1 MTDKQ
6 RDKIKQKI
14 RSLRSKLNAE
24 KRKYGWYDDSYGK
37 RYLIGNLY
45 VQLGDYRL
53 AKKYFDWFDQE
64 FPDDIGFPQFNFGR
78 VKTLFVLKKEQES
91 LSKLIEVEANNSYL
105 IDILLERTKQQIEKR
120 EWSNLATLEYA
131 KGLIVDCERIMTEE
145 FKDWLEKITSS
156 TSYQDFK
163 RKHLELEIQL
173 SNENSIEKRKEIL
186 RQIEELVEN
195 WKTNV

>member
-64 FPDDIGFPQFNFGR
+64 FPDDIGFSQFNFGR

-120 EWSNLATLEYA
+120 EWSNLATLKYA

-145 FKDWLEKITSS
+145 FRDWLEKITSS